1 MEMERIN
8 ENTIRV
14 LIENED
20 LIERGIT
27 FLDLLGNQRQIENFF
42 HSILEEVDVEDQ
54 FQETDAVTFQ
64 VLPNRNGLELFISK
78 NIAINDSMDF
88 EGMGINMDENVSDF
102 MKKQFVKDRFK
113 DGTQPEDPGE
123 TWDSLLEFPE
133 VVIKFQSFEDF
144 IQLAQACE
152 LEEAT
157 TTLYRLRGQYYL
169 HVQFFEEENQAMM
182 ENQVAQFCEYGQRTS
197 ITPALLDEYGKV
209 IMEHSALHIAKYY
222 FK

>member
-78 NIAINDSMDF
+78 NIAINDSMDL

-102 MKKQFVKDRFK
+102 MKKQFVR
-113 DGTQPEDPGE
+113 DGSSTSGSEE
-123 TWDSLLEFPE
+123 EWESLLDFPE

-144 IQLAQACE
+144 IQLAQSCE

-157 TTLYRLRGQYYL
+157 ATLYKMRGQYYL
-169 HVQFFEEENQAMM
+169 YVQFFEEENQTEM
-182 ENQVAQFCEYGQRTS
+182 ENYVAQFCEYGQRTS
-197 ITPALLDEYGKV
+197 VTPALLDEYGKP
-209 IMEHSALHIAKYY
+209 IMEHSAFQLAKHY